1 LVWFSFTNF
10 QRLTCVYDAS
20 KANGCTRRILYLCK
34 NLKFTIMPYP
44 EMLVAPMRAELTNG
58 GFTELKS
65 ADDVVAFM
73 EGNEDTTLVMVNS
86 VCGCAAG
93 SARPGVLKSLSGD
106 KKPAKIV
113 TVFAGQDLDA
123 VAKIREYMAPYP
135 PSSPAVA
142 LFKGGEVVHMV
153 ERHMIEGRT
162 AEMLADNL
170 QGAYAIHC

>member
-1 LVWFSFTNF
+1 
-10 QRLTCVYDAS
+10 
-20 KANGCTRRILYLCK
+20 
-34 NLKFTIMPYP
+34 MPYP

-58 GFTELKS
+58 GFTELKT
-65 ADDVVAFM
+65 ANDVVTFM
-73 EGNEDTTLVMVNS
+73 EGNQDTTLVMVNS

-93 SARPGVLKSLSGD
+93 SARPGVLKSLNGG
-106 KKPAKIV
+106 KTPLKIA
-113 TVFAGQDLDA
+113 TVFAGQDVDA
-123 VAKIREYMAPYP
+123 VAKIREYMLPFP

-170 QGAYAIHC
+170 RGAFAEHC